1 MKEKGINHRLD
12 EQANATIG
20 LGFNRENI
28 TLDSLDFI
36 INPTV
41 DSSIILKTDVNNLYI
56 VPSSVRLSKLEEV
69 LVTTTNKNEF

>member
-1 MKEKGINHRLD
+1 MD